1 MRQPH
6 PTTSQNGAIT
16 ALILAGGEGRRLGQK
31 DKGLV
36 ELDGR
41 PLISYVLE
49 AISPQVGAVI
59 ISANRNLARYHAF
72 GVPVIEDRQSNFQG
86 PLAGMAAAITEARTP
101 YLLTLPCDS
110 PFVPP
115 DLAARMYATLQQ
127 EQSELCLA
135 RDPQRLQPLFALFST
150 DLADDLSHSVAAG
163 KLKVE
168 KWMTRHRY
176 SVVEETD
183 PWRFF
188 NINTPAD
195 LAAAKAHLDEL
206 RAR

>member
-1 MRQPH
+1 MK
-6 PTTSQNGAIT
+6 NEVIT
-16 ALILAGGEGRRLGQK
+16 ALILAGGEGRRLGQE

-59 ISANRNLARYHAF
+59 ISANRNLSRYRAF
-72 GVPVIEDRQSNFQG
+72 GVPVISDHHDTCRG
-86 PLAGMAAAITEARTP
+86 PLAGMAAAISEVDTP

-150 DLADDLSHSVAAG
+150 DLADDLNQSVAAG
-163 KLKVE
+163 KLKVK
-168 KWMTRHRY
+168 KWMTQHRY

-188 NINTPAD
+188 NINTPED
-195 LAAAKAHLDEL
+195 LATAKAHLDEL
-206 RAR
+206 QTK